1 MAQLKTIERGLNG
14 KGLKSNFEKLQ
25 SIVRGLTPEA
35 QKLAPH
41 YIILGHNQKFKGVT
55 IQLFELLLKEPKI
68 DINDA
73 LVKLGNITKHAL
85 ENRVLRLKEILGY
98 LLVNENL
105 TQKENY
111 YSPRYQAFFLTKDY
125 LKQYHVLITV
135 GATQEAYDK
144 LTWVIQKS
152 KEYEWYDS
160 LIEAFYLQIEYLSKM
175 SDSVSI
181 DEIDQQIV
189 YYEFCRRNL
198 RKARLIFD
206 ELSNVT
212 QKSISNSDLIA
223 IYDKNINHLEELYL
237 KTSSNLI
244 LYQIIKLK
252 VNASNLKK
260 DYNLAEK
267 NSQDLLNL
275 VTNAPSVSQPDT
287 KGIACIY
294 ISESLIYQK
303 KYKDALIYTLN
314 ARSYFAQYSYNYGQT
329 LELEYHIQLYNG
341 DYTRAEVIIKELL
354 DVSNYPSSPYHIQR
368 KTYMLCCALFAQE
381 KYDEAWE
388 HLQDLG
394 RLKKDKTG
402 WKIGIRFLTILLL
415 KLRNDYLGIENVT
428 LQWRREM
435 ATFVKNQ
442 AIRKRDL
449 RLFSILLR
457 LCRSNESWSEFVK
470 KNNNLFKEFEE
481 DRDLI
486 WLPATHE
493 LIDVLQWLK
502 CKANRKPYQLT
513 GNTQK
518 TYLNVH

>member
-1 MAQLKTIERGLNG
+1 MTQLKTIERGLNG

-35 QKLAPH
+35 QKLAQH
-41 YIILGHNQKFKGVT
+41 YVILGHNQKFKGVT
-55 IQLFELLLKEPKI
+55 IQLFELLLKEPNI

-73 LVKLGNITKHAL
+73 LVRLGNITKHAL

-98 LLVNENL
+98 MLVNENL

-111 YSPRYQAFFLTKDY
+111 YSPRYQAFFLSKDY
-125 LKQYHVLITV
+125 LKQYHVLITI
-135 GATQEAYDK
+135 GAIQEAYDK
-144 LTWVIQKS
+144 LIWVIQKS

-175 SDSVSI
+175 SDTGSI

-212 QKSISNSDLIA
+212 QKSASNSDLIA
-223 IYDKNINHLEELYL
+223 IYDKNINHLEELYS
-237 KTSSNLI
+237 KTSSDLI
-244 LYQIIKLK
+244 QYQIIKLK
-252 VNASNLKK
+252 INASNLKK
-260 DYNLAEK
+260 DYDLAGRY
-267 NSQDLLNL
+267 SQELLNL

-303 KYKDALIYTLN
+303 NYKDALIYTLN
-314 ARSYFAQYSYNYGQT
+314 ARSYFTQFSYNYGQT

-341 DYTRAEVIIKELL
+341 DYKRAEAIILELL
-354 DVSNYPSSPYHIQR
+354 DVANYPSSPYHIQR

-381 KYDEAWE
+381 RYDETWE

-402 WKIGIRFLTILLL
+402 WKIGIRFITILLL
-415 KLRNDYLGIENVT
+415 KLRNDEFGIENVT

-435 ATFVKNQ
+435 ATLTKNQ

-457 LCRSNESWSEFVK
+457 LCRSNESWSDFVK
-470 KNNNLFKEFEE
+470 KNSKLFAEFE
-481 DRDLI
+481 DDKDLA

-493 LIDVLQWLK
+493 LIDILQWLK
-502 CKANRKPYQLT
+502 CKAFRRSYSLNETFPQL
-513 GNTQK
+513 
-518 TYLNVH
+518 YSNVH